1 MVDYSLPGPLLRVT
15 PTTCNGPTAF
25 DQRAVCCNDKPD
37 PACIRRT
44 CTLAW
49 TVVLQNLS
57 MTFTHPTRLW
67 EACKQLRAAGG
78 SRRASKCDGPSNW
91 RSLADV
97 SLNHSRCISRR
108 TEEVDDDALS
118 FTSASTTG
126 TCTKLQGDAHLV
138 EWWSASPEA
147 SPQPSTPAEWP
158 NRHGGLT
165 IIGLME
171 STAGR
176 P

>member
-1 MVDYSLPGPLLRVT
+1 MWL
-15 PTTCNGPTAF
+15 
-25 DQRAVCCNDKPD
+25 
-37 PACIRRT
+37 
-44 CTLAW
+44 
-49 TVVLQNLS
+49 VLQSLS

-67 EACKQLRAAGG
+67 EACKRLRSAASG
-78 SRRASKCDGPSNW
+78 SRRGSKCDGRFRSNW

-97 SLNHSRCISRR
+97 SLSHSRCTSRR
-108 TEEVDDDALS
+108 TEEVDEDALS

-126 TCTKLQGDAHLV
+126 PCTKLQGDAHLV

-147 SPQPSTPAEWP
+147 SPQPSTAAEWP

-165 IIGLME
+165 LIGLME

>member
-1 MVDYSLPGPLLRVT
+1 MWL
-15 PTTCNGPTAF
+15 
-25 DQRAVCCNDKPD
+25 
-37 PACIRRT
+37 
-44 CTLAW
+44 
-49 TVVLQNLS
+49 VLQSLS
-57 MTFTHPTRLW
+57 MTFAHPTRLW

-78 SRRASKCDGPSNW
+78 SRRGSKCDGPSNW

-108 TEEVDDDALS
+108 TEEVDEDALS

-126 TCTKLQGDAHLV
+126 TCTKLQGEHLV
-138 EWWSASPEA
+138 EWWSASPEE
-147 SPQPSTPAEWP
+147 SPQPSTAAEWP
-158 NRHGGLT
+158 NRHRTVACVTL
-165 IIGLME
+165 IGPMME

>member
-1 MVDYSLPGPLLRVT
+1 
-15 PTTCNGPTAF
+15 
-25 DQRAVCCNDKPD
+25 
-37 PACIRRT
+37 
-44 CTLAW
+44 
-49 TVVLQNLS
+49 

-78 SRRASKCDGPSNW
+78 SRRGSKCDGPSNW

-97 SLNHSRCISRR
+97 SLNHSQCISRR
-108 TEEVDDDALS
+108 TEEVDEDALS

-165 IIGLME
+165 LIGLME
-171 STAGR
+171 STAVR

>member
-1 MVDYSLPGPLLRVT
+1 MPSVPTTNPIAHIQRTRATLRVD
-15 PTTCNGPTAF
+15 CGWS
-25 DQRAVCCNDKPD
+25 C
-37 PACIRRT
+37 
-44 CTLAW
+44 
-49 TVVLQNLS
+49 LQSLS

-78 SRRASKCDGPSNW
+78 SRRGSKCDGPSNW

-97 SLNHSRCISRR
+97 SLNDPRCISRR
-108 TEEVDDDALS
+108 TVEVDEDALS

-165 IIGLME
+165 LIGLME